1 MDYTPMQKEA
11 VEAPVSNILV
21 TAAAGSGKTQVL
33 TGRILDR
40 IKNHGADISKMLIIT
55 FTNAAAAEMRERISK
70 KLTEASAL
78 NPKSRRLK
86 KQLSLCDTAD
96 ISTIHSFCL
105 KILRSYFYKIDL
117 DPSFTMVNAY
127 DQKIMMAES
136 LSEAI
141 DYFYDSKNSEFLEF
155 VDLVCG
161 SKNDNAAAN
170 MIDSVRKFSLSDP
183 FPKTWLDRAKNIY
196 ANASEGNE
204 PFSEILIEKVCSLV
218 KEASNLLS
226 EAIDIASDA
235 EGLSI
240 YYDHFSNELDGVN
253 AALFSM
259 KDWDSCYNALTD
271 SPFKKCPILKKGFD
285 TDLKDKCKALRD
297 RAKKL
302 FEEKAA
308 VLIDMPY
315 SKALQETR
323 AMSKYVAVIT
333 DAAKKAIEIYDE
345 KKASKNVLDFNDL
358 EHLAI
363 KILTE
368 IKEDGSVVPSETAE
382 EIKNCYDEIYVD
394 EYQDTNDIQETII
407 NMISSE
413 RSGKPN
419 VFMVGDMK
427 QSIYRFRMT
436 NPEKLFGAKSET
448 YKDISLKD
456 KDDKYI
462 KIPLAKNFRSRK
474 EIIDAVNSVFDRLMT
489 KNAGG
494 VSYKGDE
501 RLIYGSDYYPKE
513 TKVTPAQLNVIV
525 SDDSPRKEERL
536 MRQADFLSKRILA
549 LMKSGITVY
558 DKDMQCQRPLAYRDI
573 VLLFRKPKSDASYFE
588 RSMKDY
594 KIPVIFD
601 ADYNF
606 FDSEEIRVLTSLLKI
621 IDNPLQDI
629 EMVSVL
635 RSPIFNFNE
644 NELAHLALLN
654 KPYLYDALCE
664 AAYRKE
670 NPDKKALRFI
680 TILKKWRREASLS
693 GVYDFISSLI
703 AQTGY
708 TSYVSSMSDS
718 EIHLSNINLFLSFA
732 AKSDS
737 SSYKG
742 LFNFLKYI
750 DQLYSSGCADKE
762 GSQSSDIDAVRIM
775 SIHKSKGLEF
785 PYVFLCVAENKIAPK
800 DASGNLLLSREL
812 GIGLNAYKK
821 SRDIASLPLNKA
833 ISVTI
838 KDDSVSEELR
848 VLYVALTRAREHLEI
863 IASVNLK
870 KNDDSFSFPEICD
883 SVSYTDV
890 LSAGSYLDWILMAR
904 QKNSPIKYSKTE
916 CVGEE
921 FIGDESKNI
930 TLPEP
935 VKCRQDISDILNYSY
950 PKKNLFMVKGKYS
963 VSELKSGA
971 LFEDENTSYQ
981 FCFSGNS
988 LARPSYL
995 NSDKVFTSAQKGSI
1009 MHYVTAH
1016 LNICNEDVESQ
1027 IDKMNLTEKERDA
1040 VDINALKALMSSNM
1054 VRRMKSSEGIY
1065 REIPFTF
1072 SKKLSEIT
1080 EDSSDDSE
1088 ILIQGIIDC
1097 FFIESDSLVLI
1108 DYKTDK
1114 NISEKEASER
1124 YSVQLNLYAEA
1135 LTKKYSLPVKE
1146 KYLYLFDSGKF
1157 IGI

>member
-1 MDYTPMQKEA
+1 MNFTPMQKAA

-40 IKNHGADISKMLIIT
+40 IKNHGADISRMLVIT
-55 FTNAAAAEMRERISK
+55 FTNAAAAEMRSRISK
-70 KLTEASAL
+70 KLAEASAE

-86 KQLSLCDTAD
+86 KQLSLSDTAD

-117 DPSFTMVNAY
+117 DPSFSMVNAY

-141 DYFYDSKNSEFLEF
+141 DYFYESKNSDFLEF

-161 SKNDNAAAN
+161 SKDDRNAVK
-170 MIDSVRKFSLSDP
+170 MIDSVRRFAMSDP
-183 FPKTWLDRAKNIY
+183 FPALWLDKAKNIY
-196 ANASEGNE
+196 ASASEGNE
-204 PFSEILIEKVCSLV
+204 PFSEILIKKVRSLLD
-218 KEASNLLS
+218 EASALLFK
-226 EAIDIASDA
+226 AIDIAASS
-235 EGLSI
+235 EGLSA
-240 YYDHFSNELDGVN
+240 YFDKFSEELDEVN
-253 AALFSM
+253 AAISSI
-259 KDWDSCYNALTD
+259 KDWDSCFNALSD
-271 SPFKKCPILKKGFD
+271 SPFTRCPTIRKNYD
-285 TDLKDKCKALRD
+285 PTAKDKSKALRD

-302 FEEKAA
+302 YEEKAA

-315 SKALQETR
+315 SEALKETR
-323 AMSKYVAVIT
+323 KMAKYVSVIT

-345 KKASKNVLDFNDL
+345 KKSSKNVLDFNDL

-363 KILTE
+363 KILTDV
-368 IKEDGSVVPSETAE
+368 KEDGTIVPSETAD
-382 EIKNCYDEIYVD
+382 EISGCYDEIYVD

-407 NMISSE
+407 KMISSE
-413 RSGKPN
+413 RLGKPN

-436 NPEKLFGAKSET
+436 NPEKLFGAKSES
-448 YKDISLKD
+448 YKDISSAD
-456 KDDKYI
+456 ENDKYI

-474 EIIDAVNSVFDRLMT
+474 EIIEAVNSVFDRLMS

-494 VSYKGDE
+494 VDYTKDE
-501 RLIYGSDYYPKE
+501 RLSWGSEYYPEE
-513 TKVTPAQLNVIV
+513 TTVAPATLNVII
-525 SDDSPRKEERL
+525 SKDSPQKEERL
-536 MRQADFLSKRILA
+536 MRQADFLSKRIID
-549 LMKSGITVY
+549 LMKSGISVY
-558 DKDMQCQRPLAYRDI
+558 DKDIQGQRPLAYRDI
-573 VLLFRKPKSDASYFE
+573 ALLFRKPKSDASYFE

-594 KIPVIFD
+594 NIPVIFD
-601 ADYNF
+601 SDYNF

-635 RSPIFNFNE
+635 RSPLFNFNE
-644 NELAHLALLN
+644 NELARLALLK
-654 KPYLYDALCE
+654 KPYLYNAISE

-670 NPDKKALRFI
+670 NQDKKCLRFI
-680 TILKKWRREASLS
+680 TLLKKWRKEASLS

-703 AQTGY
+703 AETGY
-708 TSYVSSMSDS
+708 TSYVSSMPDS
-718 EIHLSNINLFLSFA
+718 EIHLSNINLFMSFA

-750 DQLYSSGCADKE
+750 DELYSSGGADKE
-762 GSQSSDIDAVRIM
+762 GSQDSDIDAVRIM

-785 PYVFLCVAENKIAPK
+785 PYVFLCASEGEINSK
-800 DASGNLLLSREL
+800 DSSGNLLLSREL
-812 GIGLNAYKK
+812 GIGINAYRK
-821 SRDIASLPLNKA
+821 SRDTASLPLNKA
-833 ISVTI
+833 ISVLS

-863 IASVNLK
+863 IGSVNLK
-870 KNDDSFSFPEICD
+870 KNEDSFSFPEILS

-890 LSAGSYLDWILMAR
+890 LSASSFLDWLFMAR
-904 QKNSPIKYSKTE
+904 QNDSPIKYSKTE

-921 FIGDESKNI
+921 ATQDEAYDI
-930 TLPEP
+930 RVPQP
-935 VKCRQDISDILNYSY
+935 VKCSERISDILSY
-950 PKKNLFMVKGKYS
+950 TYPRQNLFKVKNKYS
-963 VSELKSGA
+963 VSELKSGT
-971 LFEDENTSYQ
+971 LYEDENTSYQ
-981 FCFSGNS
+981 FNFSNSS

-1016 LNICNEDVESQ
+1016 LNIYNGDIENQ
-1027 IDKMNLTEKERDA
+1027 ISSMNLTEKERGA
-1040 VDINALKALMSSNM
+1040 VDIAALKTLLSSDM
-1054 VRRMKSSEGIY
+1054 IERMKKSGSFY
-1065 REIPFTF
+1065 REAPFTF
-1072 SKKLSEIT
+1072 SKRLSEIT
-1080 EDSSDDSE
+1080 ENRSDDYD

-1097 FFIESDSLVLI
+1097 YFEEPDGLVLI

-1114 NISEKEASER
+1114 NISEKEAIER
-1124 YSVQLNLYAEA
+1124 YSVQIELYAEA
-1135 LTKKYSLPVKE
+1135 LTKKYNLPVKE
-1146 KYLYLFDSGKF
+1146 KYIYLFDSGKF
-1157 IGI
+1157 IGV